1 MMDAG
6 GNTMKK
12 AVCFMIAVLAFS
24 ACSKEM
30 ISVQKPAVDE
40 PSLQFDIRLEK
51 DDVQTRAIKTGWE
64 SGDVVYVFFEDNF
77 TQYLKMVYNGSSWS
91 YRDKNDGTTFAGLT
105 PVNGKKLTAV
115 YFPDYVNSSAPV
127 FRRVGITSNYEV
139 AFPNAKGY
147 YLSATSSYVLRTA
160 GNISTLVA
168 VLTMKA
174 PARLTQIYIEK
185 SPNATSSNEYVLT
198 MSHVAPFTVK
208 NFVPGKSVTPNIGN
222 PGFPIQGVKTTIGG
236 KQGHYYWGILEE
248 SALGTSQ
255 DYEVQQVLRHA
266 EKKFAIK
273 ARFAKFKG
281 MTIEAGKTAIKPTLG
296 KIQPFVSM
304 GFGNVLWATGNLA
317 RFDYSQPIGP
327 DNYYIEPPLEAGDY
341 FKYGA
346 TAVYA
351 NTEGPD
357 QKYEGTEYDL
367 PLSRDIAYIVS
378 NGAWKIPGITDFF
391 PFYSS
396 SDLNVD
402 AEWKTGWTTLGTVGG
417 GTLVTS
423 RENGISLFFVAAGD
437 YSNGILDNIGSSG
450 QFMTSRCNNTY
461 GYASLR
467 MHFESSGISSGDTA
481 RYLGGSVRPVMD
493 K

>member
-40 PSLQFDIRLEK
+40 PTLQFDIRLEK

-91 YRDKNDGTTFAGLT
+91 YRDKNDGTTFTGLT

-127 FRRVGITSNYEV
+127 FRRVGVTSNYEV

-147 YLSATSSYVLRTA
+147 YLSATSSYVLHTA

-168 VLTMKA
+168 VLTMEA

-248 SALGTSQ
+248 SAVGTSQ

-317 RFDYSQPIGP
+317 RFDASQPIGP
-327 DNYYIEPPLEAGDY
+327 DNYYIEHPLEAGDY
-341 FKYGA
+341 FRYGA
-346 TAVYA
+346 TSVYPGA
-351 NTEGPD
+351 AYG
-357 QKYEGTEYDL
+357 GTEFEL

-378 NGAWKIPGITDFF
+378 QGSWRISSREDYLT
-391 PFYSS
+391 FYFDSYCKA
-396 SDLNVD
+396 D

-423 RENGISLFFVAAGD
+423 RENGISLFFGAAGD
-437 YSNGILDNIGSSG
+437 AQQYAEAGIKGRYGTSRGDSSGKGCSGMYFEESGIGS
-450 QFMTSRCNNTY
+450 T
-461 GYASLR
+461 
-467 MHFESSGISSGDTA
+467 SGDRNVA
-481 RYLGGSVRPVMD
+481 VSIRPVMD